1 MLCMWNRYYFLLL
14 HPLGFML
21 LTAKAFI
28 VISFLLEQLLKVG
41 LAIDDAFQGG
51 ICSNTEKEKESSKC
65 LI

>member
-1 MLCMWNRYYFLLL
+1 MLCVWNRYYFLLL

-21 LTAKAFI
+21 LAAKAFI

-51 ICSNTEKEKESSKC
+51 IRSNTVKRRKNQVSV
-65 LI
+65 